1 VVLLL
6 SLPLLLLAASTRGR
20 TIKIG
25 ARSFK
30 DQLSDKPWELL
41 LCRWHRKHADED
53 FNVSVARKGY
63 WNVWCRCIHCGRV
76 TVWEVR
82 MRDGERTLISGS
94 TVPNYGFEGIG
105 QRTPAER
112 GAIDAKVVS
121 GLAEKFQVAE

>member
-6 SLPLLLLAASTRGR
+6 SLLLLATSTRGR
-20 TIKIG
+20 TIKRG
-25 ARSFK
+25 AIPFK
-30 DQLSDKPWELL
+30 DQLASKSWELL

-94 TVPNYGFEGIG
+94 TVPDYSFVGIG

-121 GLAEKFQVAE
+121 GLAEKFQAAAE